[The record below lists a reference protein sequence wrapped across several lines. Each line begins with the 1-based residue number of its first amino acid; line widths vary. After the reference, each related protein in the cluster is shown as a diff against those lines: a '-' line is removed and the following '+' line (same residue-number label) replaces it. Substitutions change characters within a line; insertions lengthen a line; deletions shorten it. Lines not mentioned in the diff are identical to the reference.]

1 MKMKKSSYYEPL
13 WELINK
19 KDYSSIWSDK
29 TIQEI
34 TQRIGK
40 QIHSNLIAVTMEDGI
55 YYTINDVYTDMYL
68 ILANC
73 VNTYKPYNQ
82 DYNFIN
88 FKTFYIKSLSFLKR
102 FTLTSSTL
110 FSGER
115 YNHGDEGFKKREFLL
130 KNTYNGEND
139 QDDKMNPITTSAT
152 EELDTS
158 IEDRE
163 INQQVIELINKIE
176 HKNVRTIFMMVLQGK
191 TQYEIADHLNLT
203 QCRISNI
210 IRDIRSLKFVGL
222 SKQDVKTIE
231 NIFKLF
237 DKDIYKLGKQ
247 AMRTK
252 QSKKKKQCFNL

>member
-1 MKMKKSSYYEPL
+1 MKKSSFYEPL

-19 KDYSSIWSDK
+19 KDYNAVWNDK

-40 QIHSNLIAVTMEDGI
+40 QIHHNLIAVTTGDGV
-55 YYTINDVYTDMYL
+55 YYTINDVYVDMYL
-68 ILANC
+68 ILVNC
-73 VNTYKPYNQ
+73 VNIYKPYNQ

-88 FKTFYIKSLSFLKR
+88 FKTFYIKSLSYLKK
-102 FTLTSSTL
+102 FTLTNSTL
-110 FSGER
+110 FFGER
-115 YNHGDEGFKKREFLL
+115 YSRGDEGFKKREFLL

-152 EELDTS
+152 EELDTN

-176 HKNVRTIFMMVLQGK
+176 HKNVRTIFKMVLQGK
-191 TQYEIADHLNLT
+191 TQYEIAAHLNLT
-203 QCRISNI
+203 QTRISNI

-222 SKQDVKTIE
+222 SKQDIKIIE
-231 NIFKLF
+231 DIFKLF
-237 DKDIYKLGKQ
+237 NKDIYKLGKQ
-247 AMRTK
+247 GVRTK
-252 QSKKKKQCFNL
+252 QSKKKK

>member
-1 MKMKKSSYYEPL
+1 MRTKKSSFYEPL

-34 TQRIGK
+34 TQRVGK
-40 QIHSNLIAVTMEDGI
+40 QIHHNLIELTMQDGV
-55 YYTINDVYTDMYL
+55 YYTISDVYTDMYL

-73 VNTYKPYNQ
+73 VDTYKPYNE

-88 FKTFYIKSLSFLKR
+88 FKTFYIKSLSYLKN
-102 FTLTSSTL
+102 FTLTRSTL

-115 YNHGDEGFKKREFLL
+115 YSRGDEGFKKKEFLL
-130 KNTYNGEND
+130 KNTYSETD
-139 QDDKMNPITTSAT
+139 QDDKMNPIITLVI

-163 INQQVIELINKIE
+163 IDQQLIELINSIE
-176 HKNVRTIFMMVLQGK
+176 HKNVRTIFTMILQGK
-191 TQYEIADHLNLT
+191 TQYEIAAYLNVT
-203 QCRISNI
+203 QTRISNI
-210 IRDIRSLKFVGL
+210 IKDIRTLKFAGL
-222 SKQDVKTIE
+222 SRQDIKIIE
-231 NIFKLF
+231 DIFKLF

-247 AMRTK
+247 AVRTK

>member
-1 MKMKKSSYYEPL
+1 MRTKKTAYYEPL
-13 WELINK
+13 MELINK
-19 KDYSSIWSDK
+19 KDYSSIWNDK

-34 TQRIGK
+34 TQRIGR

-68 ILANC
+68 VLANC
-73 VNTYKPYNQ
+73 VNTYRPYNQ

-102 FTLTSSTL
+102 FILTRSTL

-115 YNHGDEGFKKREFLL
+115 YSHSDEGFKKKEFLL
-130 KNTYNGEND
+130 KNTYSETD
-139 QDDKMNPITTSAT
+139 QDDKMNPITTLAV
-152 EELDTS
+152 EELDTNN

-163 INQQVIELINKIE
+163 INEQLIELINKIE
-176 HKNVRTIFMMVLQGK
+176 HKNVRTIFTMVLQRK
-191 TQYEIADHLNLT
+191 TQYEIAAYLNVT
-203 QCRISNI
+203 QTRISNI
-210 IRDIRSLKFVGL
+210 IKDIRTLKFAGL
-222 SKQDVKTIE
+222 SKQDVKIIE

-237 DKDIYKLGKQ
+237 DKDIYKLGKK
-247 AMRTK
+247 AVRTK

>member
-1 MKMKKSSYYEPL
+1 MRTKKSSFYEPL
-13 WELINK
+13 MELINK
-19 KDYSSIWSDK
+19 KDYSLIWSDK

-40 QIHSNLIAVTMEDGI
+40 QIHHNLIEVTMQDGV

-73 VNTYKPYNQ
+73 VDTYKPYNE

-88 FKTFYIKSLSFLKR
+88 FKTFYIKSLSYLKN
-102 FTLTSSTL
+102 FTLTRSTL

-115 YNHGDEGFKKREFLL
+115 YSHGDEGFKKREFLL
-130 KNTYNGEND
+130 KNTYSESD
-139 QDDKMNPITTSAT
+139 QDDKMNPITTGAI

-163 INQQVIELINKIE
+163 INKQVIELINSIE
-176 HKNVRTIFMMVLQGK
+176 HKNVRTIFTMILQGK
-191 TQYEIADHLNLT
+191 TQYEIAAYLNLT
-203 QCRISNI
+203 QTRISNI
-210 IRDIRSLKFVGL
+210 IKDIRTLKFVGL
-222 SKQDVKTIE
+222 SRQDIKIIE
-231 NIFKLF
+231 DIFKLF

-247 AMRTK
+247 AVRTK
-252 QSKKKKQCFNL
+252 RSKKKKQCFNL

>member
-1 MKMKKSSYYEPL
+1 MRMKKTAYYEPL
-13 WELINK
+13 MELINK
-19 KDYSSIWSDK
+19 KDYSSIWNDK

-40 QIHSNLIAVTMEDGI
+40 QIHSNLITVTMEDGV

-73 VNTYKPYNQ
+73 VDIYKPYNK

-88 FKTFYIKSLSFLKR
+88 FKAFYIKSLSYLKK
-102 FTLTSSTL
+102 FTLTNSTL

-115 YNHGDEGFKKREFLL
+115 YSHGDEGFKKKEFLL

-152 EELDTS
+152 EELDTN

-176 HKNVRTIFMMVLQGK
+176 HKNVRTIFIMVLQGK
-191 TQYEIADHLNLT
+191 TQYEIAAYLNLT
-203 QCRISNI
+203 QTRISNI

-222 SKQDVKTIE
+222 CKNYRKYI
-231 NIFKLF
+231 
-237 DKDIYKLGKQ
+237 
-247 AMRTK
+247 
-252 QSKKKKQCFNL
+252 

>member
-1 MKMKKSSYYEPL
+1 MKMKKSSFYEPL
-13 WELINK
+13 MELINK
-19 KDYSSIWSDK
+19 KDYSAIWNDK

-40 QIHSNLIAVTMEDGI
+40 QIHRNLIAVTTQDGV

-73 VNTYKPYNQ
+73 VNTYKPYNE

-88 FKTFYIKSLSFLKR
+88 FKTFYIKSLSYLKK
-102 FTLTSSTL
+102 FTLTNSTL

-115 YNHGDEGFKKREFLL
+115 YSRGDEGFKKKEFLL
-130 KNTYNGEND
+130 KNTYNGESD
-139 QDDKMNPITTSAT
+139 QDDKMNPIITSAT
-152 EELDTS
+152 EELDTN

-163 INQQVIELINKIE
+163 INEQIIKLINNIE
-176 HKNVRTIFMMVLQGK
+176 HKNVKTIFMMVLQGK
-191 TQYEIADHLNLT
+191 TQYEIAAYLNLT
-203 QCRISNI
+203 QTRISNI

-222 SKQDVKTIE
+222 SKQDVKIIE

-247 AMRTK
+247 GVRTK

>member
-1 MKMKKSSYYEPL
+1 MRTKKSSFYEPL
-13 WELINK
+13 MELINK

-40 QIHSNLIAVTMEDGI
+40 QIHHNLIEVTMQDGV

-73 VNTYKPYNQ
+73 VDTYKPYNE

-88 FKTFYIKSLSFLKR
+88 FKTFYIKSLSYLKN
-102 FTLTSSTL
+102 FTLTRSTL

-115 YNHGDEGFKKREFLL
+115 FIYGDEGFKKREFLI
-130 KNTYNGEND
+130 KNTYNGESD
-139 QDDKMNPITTSAT
+139 QNDKMNPIITLAI

-163 INQQVIELINKIE
+163 INKQVIELINSIE
-176 HKNVRTIFMMVLQGK
+176 HKNVRTIFTMILQGK
-191 TQYEIADHLNLT
+191 TQYEIAAYLNVT
-203 QCRISNI
+203 QTRISNI

-222 SKQDVKTIE
+222 SKQDVRIIE
-231 NIFKLF
+231 DIFKLF

-247 AMRTK
+247 AVRTK
-252 QSKKKKQCFNL
+252 RSKKKKQCFNL